1 MGAGHAHALYVH
13 EHSAVHRMA
22 PEAKLVAT
30 VSFVAIVALTPRTAV
45 WAFAAFALLLGVVA
59 VASRVPF
66 RFIAVRL
73 VAVLPFI
80 LFAFLIPFVASGE
93 RIDVLGVSVSEAGLW
108 GAFNIIAKATIG
120 ATAAILLAATT
131 DVPDLLRGMSALH
144 VPRVLVSI
152 AGFMIRYLELIAAEV
167 GRVGVAMRARGYHPR
182 WLWQARPVGAA
193 AGALFVRSYERGERI
208 YAAMLARG
216 YDGTMPAL
224 TTRQNPQWAMALML
238 PLVALLIALTAV
250 VVG

>member
-80 LFAFLIPFVASGE
+80 LFAFLIPFVASGD
-93 RIDVLGVSVSEAGLW
+93 RIDVLGVSVSEPGLW